1 MRCTAVYRPGISVA
15 KCVAHDCDI
24 GDVPCLTARIAD
36 LEAAIARMHRAVP
49 GGSICDPQRVA
60 DDMREIA
67 VEVGV
72 DVDLKT

>member
-49 GGSICDPQRVA
+49 GAPSATLSASQTTCERSRWKWVSMWI
-60 DDMREIA
+60 
-67 VEVGV
+67 
-72 DVDLKT
+72 